1 MTEERKKDIIIF
13 AVLGAVIWL
22 FSRPKTSVRYRQE
35 VGTMTALQL
44 AENFKEMISSPLRV
58 YVNPVNADE
67 PDTGTPWAVDLASFV
82 KNYDAVKAEYNKF
95 YGGDLSTD
103 LIAWFRPAEL
113 SEFVA
118 ALWKNQQVMS

>member
-1 MTEERKKDIIIF
+1 MTEERKKDLIIF
-13 AVLGAVIWL
+13 AVLGAVIWI

-44 AENFKEMISSPLRV
+44 AENFKELISSPLRV
-58 YVNPVNADE
+58 YINPSDE
-67 PDTGTPWAVDLASFV
+67 GQPDTGTPWAVDLAAYV
-82 KNYDAVKAEYNKF
+82 KNYAAVKEEYKKY

-118 ALWKNQQVMS
+118 ALWKNEQVMS